1 MITVPSQQFTVP
13 VKIVKNM
20 HEAFSN
26 YNALEP
32 YDVEICRYK
41 KGFGVV
47 IYQLNY
53 CILKNEQPKRQ
64 VQLFSCPPDIDNIH
78 YQWLNDKTL
87 SYWFFCPE
95 LAAEFK
101 YKLSMDDSDNGAQIE
116 GEY

>member
-1 MITVPSQQFTVP
+1 MITVPSQQFTIP
-13 VKIVKNM
+13 VKVVKNM

-53 CILKNEQPKRQ
+53 CILKNGSRKGKFNYL
-64 VQLFSCPPDIDNIH
+64 VVLLILII
-78 YQWLNDKTL
+78 YII
-87 SYWFFCPE
+87 
-95 LAAEFK
+95 
-101 YKLSMDDSDNGAQIE
+101 NG
-116 GEY
+116 